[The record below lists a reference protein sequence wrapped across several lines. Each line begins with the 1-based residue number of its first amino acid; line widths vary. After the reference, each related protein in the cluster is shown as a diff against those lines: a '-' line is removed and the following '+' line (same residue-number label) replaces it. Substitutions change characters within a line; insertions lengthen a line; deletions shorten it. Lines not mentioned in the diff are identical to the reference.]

1 MDLLVTQ
8 ADDQVRGE
16 LEIVL
21 VVAEKIRRDIIAL
34 QADRDARI
42 KTNVYASTGDLDE
55 FVGRFRN
62 SQIAGAGVHG
72 AQLNVY
78 EGRKALVL
86 AESEDRAKSVGLCG
100 NVESASITPKRVDL
114 NSPAKPIVDVFL
126 NGSAAT
132 VHIEAVGADIG
143 DQVGVATAEFPM
155 RSFLCAGG
163 KTEQENCGDQPDQT
177 SHRIVSFEKL
187 LAQLPR
193 KQVRDHSPQ
202 GLRG

>member
-1 MDLLVTQ
+1 MTQQLPQLKVSDSICLLVTQ

-42 KTNVYASTGDLDE
+42 KTDVYTSSGDLDE

-100 NVESASITPKRVDL
+100 NVESASITSKRADL
-114 NSPAKPIVDVFL
+114 NSPAEPVVHVFL
-126 NGSAAT
+126 NSPAAA
-132 VHIEAVGADIG
+132 VHIEAFGANIG
-143 DQVGVATAEFPM
+143 DEVRVATAELPL
-155 RSFLCAGG
+155 RSFLCTSG

-177 SHRIVSFEKL
+177 SHRIVSFE
-187 LAQLPR
+187 
-193 KQVRDHSPQ
+193 
-202 GLRG
+202 